1 MTSQEDQD
9 FANYISLVIVELQK
23 IFSYIIPWLG
33 LTLAIFVFIA
43 LVRPRRRARGKLL
56 LIYIFQW
63 RYAIAII
70 YWLNMIFN
78 DEQFSNNLFSYNLRQ
93 SVPDP
98 ICKLSNLFL
107 KFFYCASPWI
117 QVVIFLLLL

>member
-1 MTSQEDQD
+1 MTSQEDQA
-9 FANYISLVIVELQK
+9 FANYISSVIVELQK

-33 LTLAIFVFIA
+33 LAFAIFAFIA

-70 YWLNMIFN
+70 FWLNMIFN
-78 DEQFSNNLFSYNLRQ
+78 DEQFSNNLFSYSLRQ

-117 QVVIFLLLL
+117 QVVIFLLK